1 MVDFCQQWAD
11 FSYLTMTMRQ
21 DGIPISTAIEAANAT
36 HASAGSSEAE
46 VELTRGIILQAYR
59 LPLEPTERL
68 ADVAAIE
75 FSERHF
81 ARCMSGVEG

>member
-11 FSYLTMTMRQ
+11 FSYLTMKMRQ
-21 DGIPISTAIEAANAT
+21 DGVPISAAFEAANAT
-36 HASAGSSEAE
+36 HASTGSSEAE

-75 FSERHF
+75 FSEGHF
-81 ARCMSGVEG
+81 SSCMSSFEG